1 MGHAGAAASTGVNA
15 DAVSDIEG
23 FARVVFLDDGE
34 GLAAVEADFDLKA
47 LLGAC

>member
-1 MGHAGAAASTGVNA
+1 MEYAGAAASTGVNA

-23 FARVVFLDDGE
+23 FARVGFLDDGDA
-34 GLAAVEADFDLKA
+34 LAAVEADFDLNA